1 MILGTAGIIWTGAL
15 VQYESNAAMKDA
27 WPQETINSV
36 TSVLLAVASI
46 GGFATQTLVTTPVL
60 ERWGVG
66 LALAILPATIGACMS
81 VYFYATIGAQWTADL
96 SVWVIVVALFLDKTL
111 RPALH

>member
-1 MILGTAGIIWTGAL
+1 MYKRQ

-27 WPQETINSV
+27 WPQETINSI

-66 LALAILPATIGACMS
+66 LALAILPATIGACMC
-81 VYFYATIGAQWTADL
+81 VYFYATVGVNWSADL
-96 SVWVIVVALFLDKTL
+96 SVWAVSYTHLDVYKRQT
-111 RPALH
+111 